1 MNIYRDSFT
10 NFRIVE
16 RIDRW
21 SCDFCRRKGNSARG
35 VTNLYPNFISEF
47 VSSRFSAADRGEG
60 LKLRRRY

>member
-1 MNIYRDSFT
+1 MNIYRDSLT

-16 RIDRW
+16 RTDR
-21 SCDFCRRKGNSARG
+21 SCEKENSARG

>member
-16 RIDRW
+16 RTDR